1 MPGGKLTWAT
11 LTMLGSCIAASPAL
25 ARSAEAEAARELPD
39 PEVVEESEQAIDLR
53 PFELGVRFGPS
64 FGWYMGAAHL
74 ELDAGIRLTETLH
87 LVPAARVAG
96 GLGTD
101 DRNYLEFGG
110 DLGIRVG
117 RPKRVSGVGHFGAG
131 AIYLGEI
138 REGGGI
144 SHFYAVPYGRIGGG
158 IRLVGDGRFAWGVE
172 GAARFGYAVHRNP
185 ELVDPVTGVSL
196 DRSSFYGNLDLSLV
210 LSF

>member
-1 MPGGKLTWAT
+1 MPGKLTWTA
-11 LTMLGSCIAASPAL
+11 LAMLGVCIAALPAS
-25 ARSAEAEAARELPD
+25 ARASNEVEAAELPD
-39 PEVVEESEQAIDLR
+39 PEVVEASEQAIDLR
-53 PFELGVRFGPS
+53 RFELGVRFGPS
-64 FGWYMGAAHL
+64 LGWYMGAGHL
-74 ELDAGIRLTETLH
+74 ELDAGIRLTETLQ

-96 GLGTD
+96 GLGSD

-110 DLGIRVG
+110 DLGIRLS

-131 AIYLGEI
+131 ALYLGEI

-144 SHFYAVPYGRIGGG
+144 SHIYAVPYGRIGGG
-158 IRLVGDGRFAWGVE
+158 IRLAGDGRFAWGVE
-172 GAARFGYAVHRNP
+172 GAARFGYAVHQNP
-185 ELVDPVTGVSL
+185 ELVDPATGISL